1 VRALLHGVDEP
12 LEAALRERG
21 LELVREGEADRFVT
35 CGPPPMLRSLDD
47 LSVDEWTGR
56 FCVWVEEP
64 FWALQAWLQDVLGR
78 GARGRWVA
86 ITTTLGAQPFPG
98 GGADG
103 SAAVAL
109 QTLVR
114 IAAVEYGPRGIR
126 ANAIAAGW
134 RERTLPAGLD
144 GELAATDTP
153 TRRLVNESDLAA
165 AVLWLLGDQ
174 ADQVNGEILRVDGGY
189 SITRGSRPDPS
200 TDSRWTK

>member
-1 VRALLHGVDEP
+1 MRALLHGVDEP

-21 LELVREGEADRFVT
+21 LELVREGEADKFVT
-35 CGPPPMLRSLDD
+35 GGPPPLLRSLDEFSAD
-47 LSVDEWTGR
+47 DWTGR
-56 FCVWVEEP
+56 FRVWVEEP

-103 SAAVAL
+103 AAAVAL

-114 IAAVEYGPRGIR
+114 IAALEYGPRGIR

-134 RERTLPAGLD
+134 REHTLPAVLD
-144 GELAATDTP
+144 EELVAVDTP
-153 TRRLVNESDLAA
+153 TGQLLGDSDLAA
-165 AVLWLLGDQ
+165 AVMWLLGDQ
-174 ADQVNGEILRVDGGY
+174 ADQVNGEVLRVDGGY

-200 TDSRWTK
+200 KDSRWTK